1 MSITSHEHSALLSLA
16 VHEFRTPLTVVAG
29 YAKMLMNE
37 QLGPLS
43 DRQRQVLAEVE
54 QQCKRLSNLLYEM
67 SALADLADP
76 DKSQLPH
83 VQDEIAI
90 SALLEEVT
98 RGFEGG
104 ENGPV
109 VVAPATNAH
118 PLTVRGD
125 RKGLT
130 SALAALVRAVVR
142 EQGGA
147 ARVSVAAGLRQHNG
161 RLVAAIAI
169 GREGAI
175 GMLHDGGPD
184 ARFNEYPGGIGLG
197 LPIARRVIEQAGGRI
212 WSSAEGRHLGVVTVL
227 LPLKESVS

>member
-1 MSITSHEHSALLSLA
+1 MNISTHEHAALLSLA

-29 YAKMLMNE
+29 YTKMLMNE

-43 DRQRQVLAEVE
+43 DRQRQVLGEVE
-54 QQCKRLSNLLYEM
+54 QQCKRLSGLLHEM

-76 DKSQLPH
+76 DAAPQA
-83 VQDEIAI
+83 QDEIAI
-90 SALLEEVT
+90 PALLEEAT
-98 RGFEGG
+98 RGFDAG
-104 ENGPV
+104 ENGQVAV
-109 VVAPATNAH
+109 VQAINAD

-130 SALAALVRAVVR
+130 SALAAVIKAVVR

-147 ARVSVAAGLRQHNG
+147 ARVSVGAVPRQQDG
-161 RLVAAIAI
+161 RPVAAIAI
-169 GREGAI
+169 GREDAVDTS
-175 GMLHDGGPD
+175 HHGGPD

-227 LPLKESVS
+227 LPLKESLS

>member
-1 MSITSHEHSALLSLA
+1 
-16 VHEFRTPLTVVAG
+16 
-29 YAKMLMNE
+29 MLMNE

-43 DRQRQVLAEVE
+43 DRQRQVLGEVE
-54 QQCKRLSNLLYEM
+54 LQCKRLSSLLYEM

-76 DKSQLPH
+76 TTGPRA
-83 VQDEIAI
+83 QDEIAI
-90 SALLEEVT
+90 PALLEEVT
-98 RGFEGG
+98 RGLAGG

-109 VVAPATNAH
+109 AIVEASDAH
-118 PLTVRGD
+118 PLTVCGD

-130 SALAALVRAVVR
+130 SALASLIKAVVR

-147 ARVSVAAGLRQHNG
+147 ARVRVGAGPQQHNG
-161 RLVAAIAI
+161 RAVAAIAI
-169 GREGAI
+169 GREDAVDTA
-175 GMLHDGGPD
+175 HDGGPD

-227 LPLKESVS
+227 LPLKESRS

>member
-1 MSITSHEHSALLSLA
+1 MSISAHEHSALLSLA

-29 YAKMLMNE
+29 YTKMLMNE

-54 QQCKRLSNLLYEM
+54 QQCKRLSSLLYEM

-76 DKSQLPH
+76 DTPPRLH
-83 VQDEIAI
+83 DEIPLP
-90 SALLEEVT
+90 ALLEEVT
-98 RGFEGG
+98 RGLEGG
-104 ENGPV
+104 DNGSVAV
-109 VVAPATNAH
+109 VQGPNPH

-130 SALAALVRAVVR
+130 SALAALIKAVVR

-147 ARVSVAAGLRQHNG
+147 ARVSVGARPRQHDG
-161 RLVAAIAI
+161 QPVAAIAI
-169 GREGAI
+169 GREDAVDEA
-175 GMLHDGGPD
+175 HEGGPN

-227 LPLKESVS
+227 LPLKESFS

>member
-1 MSITSHEHSALLSLA
+1 MSISAHEHAALLSLA

-29 YAKMLMNE
+29 YTKMLMNE

-43 DRQRQVLAEVE
+43 DRQRQVLGEVE
-54 QQCKRLSNLLYEM
+54 QQCKRLSGLLHEM

-76 DKSQLPH
+76 DAPARL
-83 VQDEIAI
+83 QDEIAI
-90 SALLEEVT
+90 PALLEEVT

-109 VVAPATNAH
+109 AVVQTPDAL

-130 SALAALVRAVVR
+130 SALASVVKAVVR

-147 ARVSVAAGLRQHNG
+147 ARVSVGAGPGQHDG
-161 RLVAAIAI
+161 QPVAAIAI
-169 GREGAI
+169 GREDAVQASP
-175 GMLHDGGPD
+175 DGGPD

-197 LPIARRVIEQAGGRI
+197 LPIARRVIEQSGGHI

-227 LPLKESVS
+227 LPLKESFS